1 MTARAPTMV
10 RMAKKKPSAGKP
22 ADKRARSGAAV
33 QAFIDPEVRA
43 AVDDFMEDYNAEHE
57 HKATLTSTL
66 EAALKMY
73 LTSKGHWPRK
83 PKPKDA

>member
-1 MTARAPTMV
+1 MEAVAD
-10 RMAKKKPSAGKP
+10 KKPKKTKA

-33 QAFIDPEVRA
+33 QAFIDPEIRA
-43 AVDDFMEDYNAEHE
+43 AVDDFIEDYNAENE

-73 LTSKGHWPRK
+73 LAARGHWPRK
-83 PKPKDA
+83 GKGEN